1 MKKKVLAITSLLVF
15 VISAC
20 ANFAGNRSSGR
31 ELMNAYENVLEKEKV
46 KETVNRLFISTD
58 NRDWSE
64 VSSLFASEVL
74 FDMTSMVGGDPVT
87 LTPQEIVTSW
97 EKGLKPLKAIHHQA
111 GNYIVSINQNEAEV
125 FCYGTA
131 SHYLPNKTNQNT
143 RTFVGSYDFHL
154 IRNDERWQIDK
165 FKFNLKYI
173 DGNLKLEASQ

>member
-87 LTPQEIVTSW
+87 LTPQQIVTSW
-97 EKGLKPLKAIHHQA
+97 EKGLKPLKAIHHQT
-111 GNYIVSINQNEAEV
+111 GNYIMSINQNEAEV
-125 FCYGTA
+125 FCYGIA
-131 SHYLPNKTNQNT
+131 FHYLPNKSNQNT

-154 IRNDERWQIDK
+154 VKNDQRWQIDK

-173 DGNLKLEASQ
+173 DGNLKLEDSQ

>member
-1 MKKKVLAITSLLVF
+1 MMKKLLAITSLLVF

-20 ANFAGNRSSGR
+20 ANFSGNRSS
-31 ELMNAYENVLEKEKV
+31 ESALMKAYESLLEKEKL
-46 KETVNRLFISTD
+46 KEVVNRLFISTD
-58 NRDWSE
+58 NRDWDE

-74 FDMTSMVGGDPVT
+74 FDMTSMVGGDPAT

-125 FCYGTA
+125 FCYGIA

-143 RTFVGSYDFHL
+143 RVFVGSYDFHL
-154 IRNDERWQIDK
+154 IKNGEEWQIDI